1 MPPFSP
7 LILRG
12 FACRVKRVDDVVYS
26 SSGDRPLFCD
36 LYLPEEPD
44 RPLPVVLFLHAGGWL
59 SGDRRHGPDLKRYF
73 AERGIAMAS
82 IDYRLSREAIF
93 PAALEDVT
101 ASIAWLRSAG
111 PGFGLDPGRIGL
123 WGASAGGHLAALAAL
138 SAPETNVR
146 AVVAAYPPVDFYRMG
161 ERSED
166 PKSHES
172 RFLGAPIRTVPELVT
187 RVNPATYARPG
198 APPFLLVHGESDT
211 AVPVAQSRLLYD
223 ALRAHGNT
231 VTLSTIQGLEHGFLN
246 DDAFDQ
252 GPPLRHRLR
261 ASRPGETENVY
272 EAPPFTFGS
281 IETFFRRHL

>member
-1 MPPFSP
+1 MPQFSP

-12 FACRVKRVDDVVYS
+12 FACRVKRIEDVVYS
-26 SSGDRPLFCD
+26 SPGGRPLLCD
-36 LYLPEEPD
+36 LYLPEEPE

-59 SGDRRHGPDLKRYF
+59 AGDRRLGPDLGRYF
-73 AERGIAMAS
+73 SERGIAMAS
-82 IDYRLSREAIF
+82 IDYRLSREAVF
-93 PAALEDVT
+93 PAALEDVI
-101 ASIAWLRSAG
+101 AAIAWLRSAG
-111 PGFGLDPGRIGL
+111 PGFGFDPQRIGL

-138 SAPETNVR
+138 SVPETDVR
-146 AVVAAYPPVDFYRMG
+146 AVVAAYPLVDFYQMG

-166 PKSHES
+166 LKSYES
-172 RFLGAPIRTVPELVT
+172 RFLGAPIHSVPALVMQA
-187 RVNPATYARPG
+187 NPVTYARPG
-198 APPFLLVHGESDT
+198 APPFLLVHGQGDT
-211 AVPVAQSRLLYD
+211 SVPVAQSRLLYD

-246 DDAFDQ
+246 DNAFDQ

-261 ASRPGETENVY
+261 ASRPDETENVY